1 MPSRQPM
8 SHAHKHL
15 SNPRILAQL
24 EAMVRGFVQPQ
35 HVEDCVQRV
44 CVGAL
49 AAANPPEEEPQFV
62 GFLRGIM
69 EKDVPRY
76 MKALAR
82 EPILE
87 PQHAEENVQAPAAF
101 RDEEM
106 AAAARRADARDAKQE
121 QTKEWLGEIA
131 EGKTVK
137 EISARDGVP
146 AETIWKRLHRAKK
159 WMGPLALLFAITGGA
174 WAAWRYEHRED
185 IVADQGTTDP
195 NLLEARTLRDRA
207 AVSCKA
213 SDWGPCESQLDSAK
227 RLDPAGEDI
236 PWVKAL
242 RQQIADQRALQQ
254 MQPAPSVPH
263 TPDKPPTGPKPQ

>member
-1 MPSRQPM
+1 MPSRQPV
-8 SHAHKHL
+8 SPAHRHL

-24 EAMVRGFVQPQ
+24 EEMVRKFVQPQ

-49 AAANPPEEEPQFV
+49 AAANPPEAEPQFV

-87 PQHAEENVQAPAAF
+87 PQHAEETVEAPAPF
-101 RDEEM
+101 QDEEM
-106 AAAARRADARDAKQE
+106 AARARAAEAKDATQE
-121 QTKEWLGEIA
+121 QTKQWVGEIA
-131 EGKTVK
+131 EGRTVQ

-146 AETIWKRLHRAKK
+146 ADTIWKRLHRAKK
-159 WMGPLALLFAITGGA
+159 WLGPLGLLLAILGGG
-174 WAAWRYEHRED
+174 WAAWEYEHREN
-185 IVADQGTTDP
+185 IVAERDTLDP
-195 NLLEARTLRDRA
+195 NLVEARTLRDRA
-207 AVSCKA
+207 MASCNAGDWA
-213 SDWGPCESQLDSAK
+213 SCESQLDSAK

-242 RQQIADQRALQQ
+242 RRHIADERALRQQ
-254 MQPAPSVPH
+254 QQAP
-263 TPDKPPTGPKPQ
+263 TAPDKPHASDKPQQ